1 MPACAGMTDCMT
13 NSKPKGY
20 FVTATGTDVG
30 KTFVT
35 ALLVKK
41 WRDLGIDAGYYKAA
55 LSGAEL
61 SDGKWIAGDA
71 DYVKRIANLPDSQE
85 QLVSYVYKEAVSPHL
100 AARKEGNPVELSKV
114 REDFGAACARHKF
127 IFAEGSG
134 GIICPIRYDDANAVD
149 GAANDAV
156 DGADDGAKIVPNSA
170 PQKIFLVDIIKTLN
184 LPLLVVT
191 TAALGSINACV
202 LTVEYARAHGLEVRG
217 IIVNRYGMSGNF
229 EMEDDNIKMMQD
241 LTGLSVLA
249 KLQEGANDLGVSEI
263 F

>member
-1 MPACAGMTDCMT
+1 MQ
-13 NSKPKGY
+13 NGY

-61 SDGKWIAGDA
+61 RNGKWIAGDA

-85 QLVSYVYKEAVSPHL
+85 QLVSFVYKEAVSPHL
-100 AARKEGNPVELSKV
+100 AARKEGNPVELPKV
-114 REDFGAACARHKF
+114 REDFEAACARHKF

-134 GIICPIRYDDANAVD
+134 GIICPIRYDNEESA
-149 GAANDAV
+149 
-156 DGADDGAKIVPNSA
+156 A

-241 LTGLSVLA
+241 LTGLSIVA
-249 KLQEGANDLGVSEI
+249 KLREGANDLGVSEI

>member
-1 MPACAGMTDCMT
+1 M
-13 NSKPKGY
+13 NKGY

-41 WRDLGIDAGYYKAA
+41 WRDSGIDAGYYKAA

-61 SDGKWIAGDA
+61 RDGKWVAGDA
-71 DYVKRIANLPDSQE
+71 DYVKRIANLPDTQE

-100 AARKEGNPVELSKV
+100 AARKEGNPVELTKV
-114 REDFGAACARHKF
+114 KADFEAACARHEF

-134 GIICPIRYDDANAVD
+134 GIICPIRYDD
-149 GAANDAV
+149 
-156 DGADDGAKIVPNSA
+156 
-170 PQKIFLVDIIKTLN
+170 QKIFLVDIMKTLN
-184 LPLLVVT
+184 LPLVIVT

-202 LTVEYARAHGLEVRG
+202 LTVEYARNRGLDVRG
-217 IIVNRYGMSGNF
+217 LIVNRYGSSGNL
-229 EMEDDNIKMMQD
+229 EMEDDNIRMMQD
-241 LTGLSVLA
+241 LTGLEVLA
-249 KLQEGANDLGVSEI
+249 KVKDGDTDLGVQP

>member
-1 MPACAGMTDCMT
+1 MTLK
-13 NSKPKGY
+13 NLSSFVSRLSSKPKGY

-41 WRDLGIDAGYYKAA
+41 WRDSGVDAGYYKAA

-61 SDGKWIAGDA
+61 RDGKWVAGDA
-71 DYVKRIANLPDSQE
+71 DYVKRIAGLSDSQE

-100 AARKEGNPVELSKV
+100 AARKEGNPVELTKV
-114 REDFGAACARHKF
+114 KADFEAACTRHEF

-134 GIICPIRYDDANAVD
+134 GIICPIRYDD
-149 GAANDAV
+149 
-156 DGADDGAKIVPNSA
+156 
-170 PQKIFLVDIIKTLN
+170 QKIFLEDVIKTVN
-184 LPLLVVT
+184 LPILVVT

-202 LTVEYARAHGLEVRG
+202 LTVEYARSRGLDIRG
-217 IIVNRYGMSGNF
+217 LIVNRYGSSGNL
-229 EMEDDNIKMMQD
+229 EMEDDNIRMMQD
-241 LTGLSVLA
+241 LTGLEILA
-249 KLQEGANDLGVSEI
+249 KVKDGDTDLGVRP

>member
-1 MPACAGMTDCMT
+1 M
-13 NSKPKGY
+13 NKGY

-41 WRDLGIDAGYYKAA
+41 WRDSGIDAGYYKAA

-61 SDGKWIAGDA
+61 RDGKWVAGDA
-71 DYVKRIANLPDSQE
+71 DYVKRIANLSDSQE

-100 AARKEGNPVELSKV
+100 AARKEGNPVELVKV
-114 REDFGAACARHKF
+114 QADFNAACSRHEF

-134 GIICPIRYDDANAVD
+134 GIICPIRYDD
-149 GAANDAV
+149 
-156 DGADDGAKIVPNSA
+156 
-170 PQKIFLVDIIKTLN
+170 QKVFLEDIIKTVN
-184 LPLLVVT
+184 FPNLVVT

-202 LTVEYARAHGLEVRG
+202 LTVEYARSRGLDIRG
-217 IIVNRYGMSGNF
+217 LIVNRYGSSGNL
-229 EMEDDNIKMMQD
+229 EMEDDNIRMMQD
-241 LTGLSVLA
+241 LTGLEILA
-249 KLQEGANDLGVSEI
+249 KVKDGDADLGVQP

>member
-1 MPACAGMTDCMT
+1 M
-13 NSKPKGY
+13 SKGY

-41 WRDLGIDAGYYKAA
+41 WRDSGIDAGYYKAA

-61 SDGKWIAGDA
+61 RDGKWVAGDA
-71 DYVKRIANLPDSQE
+71 DYVKRIANLPDTQE

-100 AARKEGNPVELSKV
+100 AARKEGNPVEIAKV
-114 REDFGAACARHKF
+114 LADFEAAYTRHEF

-134 GIICPIRYDDANAVD
+134 GIICPIRYDD
-149 GAANDAV
+149 
-156 DGADDGAKIVPNSA
+156 
-170 PQKIFLVDIIKTLN
+170 QKIFLVDIMKTVN

-202 LTVEYARAHGLEVRG
+202 LTVEYACSRGLDVRG
-217 IIVNRYGMSGNF
+217 LIVNRYGSSGNL
-229 EMEDDNIKMMQD
+229 EMEDDNIRMMQD
-241 LTGLSVLA
+241 LTGLEILA
-249 KLQEGANDLGVSEI
+249 KVKDGDTDLGVQP

>member
-1 MPACAGMTDCMT
+1 MTLK
-13 NSKPKGY
+13 NLSSLVSRLSSKSKGY

-41 WRDLGIDAGYYKAA
+41 WRDSGIDAGYYKAA

-61 SDGKWIAGDA
+61 RDGKWVAGDA
-71 DYVKRIANLPDSQE
+71 DYVKNIANLPDTQE

-100 AARKEGNPVELSKV
+100 AARKEGNPVELTKV
-114 REDFGAACARHKF
+114 KADFEAACARHEF

-134 GIICPIRYDDANAVD
+134 GIICPIRYDN
-149 GAANDAV
+149 
-156 DGADDGAKIVPNSA
+156 
-170 PQKIFLVDIIKTLN
+170 QKIFLEDIIKTVN
-184 LPLLVVT
+184 LPILVVT

-202 LTVEYARAHGLEVRG
+202 LTVEYARSRGLDIRG
-217 IIVNRYGMSGNF
+217 LIVNRYGSSGNL
-229 EMEDDNIKMMQD
+229 EMEDDNIRMMQD
-241 LTGLSVLA
+241 LTGLEILA
-249 KLQEGANDLGVSEI
+249 KIKDCDTDLGVQP

>member
-1 MPACAGMTDCMT
+1 M
-13 NSKPKGY
+13 NKGY

-41 WRDLGIDAGYYKAA
+41 WRDSGIDAGYYKAA

-61 SDGKWIAGDA
+61 RDGKWVAGDA
-71 DYVKRIANLPDSQE
+71 DYVKRIANLSDTQE

-100 AARKEGNPVELSKV
+100 AARKEGNPVELTKV
-114 REDFGAACARHKF
+114 KADFDAACARHEF

-134 GIICPIRYDDANAVD
+134 GIICPIRYDD
-149 GAANDAV
+149 
-156 DGADDGAKIVPNSA
+156 
-170 PQKIFLVDIIKTLN
+170 QKVFLEDIIKTVN
-184 LPLLVVT
+184 FPILVVT

-202 LTVEYARAHGLEVRG
+202 LTVEYARSRGLDIRG
-217 IIVNRYGMSGNF
+217 LIVNRYGSSGNL
-229 EMEDDNIKMMQD
+229 EMEDDNIRMMQD
-241 LTGLSVLA
+241 LTDLEILVKIKDGDT
-249 KLQEGANDLGVSEI
+249 DLGVQP

>member
-1 MPACAGMTDCMT
+1 M
-13 NSKPKGY
+13 NKGY

-41 WRDLGIDAGYYKAA
+41 WRDSGIDAGYYKAA

-61 SDGKWIAGDA
+61 RDGKWVAGDA
-71 DYVKRIANLPDSQE
+71 DYVKRIANLSDSQE

-100 AARKEGNPVELSKV
+100 AARKEKNPVELTKV
-114 REDFGAACARHKF
+114 QADFNAACSRHEF

-134 GIICPIRYDDANAVD
+134 GIICPIRYDD
-149 GAANDAV
+149 
-156 DGADDGAKIVPNSA
+156 
-170 PQKIFLVDIIKTLN
+170 QKVFLEDIIKTVKF
-184 LPLLVVT
+184 PILVVT

-202 LTVEYARAHGLEVRG
+202 LTVEYARSRGLDIRG
-217 IIVNRYGMSGNF
+217 LIVNRYCSSGNL
-229 EMEDDNIKMMQD
+229 EMEDDNVRMMQD
-241 LTGLSVLA
+241 LTGLEILA
-249 KLQEGANDLGVSEI
+249 KVKDGDADLGVQP